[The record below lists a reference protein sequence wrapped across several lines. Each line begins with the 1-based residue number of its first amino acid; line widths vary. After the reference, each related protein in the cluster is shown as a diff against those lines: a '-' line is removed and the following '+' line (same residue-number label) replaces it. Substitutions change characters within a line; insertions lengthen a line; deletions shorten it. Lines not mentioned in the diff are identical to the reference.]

1 MSGIWFNHT
10 LICGYWWKGFFEGN
24 CCDGQVNGNNGCSA
38 WIRVA
43 HPGRRKGGQSGL
55 EVGFAEIVKPY
66 DEEEDG
72 NAEKAGGDFAAFLGL
87 VVPVHN
93 CPAVKI
99 GKKSVK

>member
-1 MSGIWFNHT
+1 MRI
-10 LICGYWWKGFFEGN
+10 LVEGFL
-24 CCDGQVNGNNGCSA
+24 
-38 WIRVA
+38 
-43 HPGRRKGGQSGL
+43 RRELLRWAGKRKQRMQCLDTGGASRQAERGQSGL